1 MMSKPFGNSYKIH
14 KNVANPIRLFIQ
26 KPLKMMPKPCAIHI
40 KMIKMSQTLLDNSY
54 KNFKNVANPTR

>member
-1 MMSKPFGNSYKIH
+1 
-14 KNVANPIRLFIQ
+14 
-26 KPLKMMPKPCAIHI
+26 MPKTGAIHI